1 MQDAHALAFGAEAL
15 TITPAQARTM
25 SPPSLA
31 KAPWIPLGIGVL
43 VVGGMV
49 FTVTTILNRPYSSP
63 SKKRR

>member
-15 TITPAQARTM
+15 TVTPAQARTI

-31 KAPWIPLGIGVL
+31 KAPWVPLGIGAL
-43 VVGGMV
+43 VVGAMV
-49 FTVTTILNRPYSSP
+49 FAATKILNRPYSSP